1 VQMLRESRV
10 KIFVQWRAI
19 RLLLVFAV
27 AAGAAMCQPRPLT
40 LEEAVQQALKD
51 YPAIQV
57 SLEKAAS
64 AAAAVNLAR
73 TAYLPRMD
81 MLAQAN
87 RATRNNIFG
96 MLLPQAI
103 ISPISGPVLGTSG
116 ATSVWGSGAG
126 MLVSWEP
133 FDFGFRRA
141 QVGVAEAARG
151 RSEAAV
157 ERTRFEVAAMAADS
171 FLTVLAAEQI
181 TKAAQAGVD
190 RTRASLTVVEA
201 LARSQLRPEADLSRT
216 RAELALAEAQ
226 FIQARQAVE
235 VAKASLG
242 QFTGAAPE
250 TIAVVPGPLLGP
262 AESLPAPAEVSA
274 QHPVLAEQRAAI
286 GEAEA
291 RQKVLDRSY
300 YPRFS
305 IQGTSYARGSGAR
318 IDGSTLGG
326 LNGLAPD
333 IPNWAV
339 GMTVTFP
346 LFDFWT
352 IREQRRIEVH
362 EERSETA
369 RQAQLQRE
377 LSSQLRKAL
386 ATLEGAR
393 EITEKT
399 LVRLASARK
408 THEQAAARY
417 RSGLTG
423 IVELA
428 EAQRLLTQAEIDDS
442 LAKLNVWRAYLAVSS
457 AEGDLTPFLQRAGR

>member
-1 VQMLRESRV
+1 MLKESRV
-10 KIFVQWRAI
+10 NDFVRRRAT
-19 RLLLVFAV
+19 RLLLASVV
-27 AAGAAMCQPRPLT
+27 AAGAAMCQSRPLT

-57 SLEKAAS
+57 SLEKAAA

-73 TAYLPRMD
+73 TSYLPRMD

-96 MLLPQAI
+96 MLLPQAV

-116 ATSVWGSGAG
+116 ATSVWGSGVG

-133 FDFGFRRA
+133 FDFGLRRA
-141 QVGVAEAARG
+141 QTGVAEAARD
-151 RSEAAV
+151 RSAAAV

-171 FLTVLAAEQI
+171 FLTVLAAEQV

-190 RTRASLTVVEA
+190 RAQSLLTVVEA
-201 LARSQLRPEADLSRT
+201 LARAQLRPEADLSRT

-235 VAKASLG
+235 AAKASLG

-250 TIAVVPGPLLGP
+250 TISVAPGPLLGP
-262 AESLPAPAEVSA
+262 AESLPAPPELSA
-274 QHPVLAEQRAAI
+274 QHPVLAEQQAVI
-286 GEAEA
+286 GEVEA
-291 RQKVLDRSY
+291 RRKVLDRSY

-305 IQGTSYARGSGAR
+305 IQGTSYARGSGAK
-318 IDGSTLGG
+318 IDGATLGG

-346 LFDFWT
+346 VFDFWT
-352 IREQRRIEVH
+352 IREKRRIEEH

-369 RQAQLQRE
+369 RRAQLQRE

-393 EITEKT
+393 QIPEKT
-399 LVRLASARK
+399 LAQLAAARK
-408 THEQAAARY
+408 THEQATARY
-417 RSGLTG
+417 RSGLAG

-457 AEGDLTPFLQRAGR
+457 AEGDLTPFLQRAGK